1 MTKHRGSTPFPGS
14 PGATARSV
22 RPGAAAS
29 PGAAAPRA
37 WIPGA
42 PYGRSPGRAPRS
54 RPRRFRT
61 RPSGQGRGGRGQNPA
76 RISRRGGAG
85 HGARRVPPHR
95 PRRPPRAA
103 PAPTAR
109 GGEGRRGAGQGGR
122 RSGAIRAGLCG
133 APRAGVRPASGGSQS
148 GGGCPHVEPRG
159 LKSAAAAAHSPR
171 DGRPGGT
178 GGRPRR
184 RRHERPLPRGELRR
198 APRLQEQIAYAALL
212 LLQLPACPRGPP
224 AQSPPTAPRKVSPGP
239 SVLTRVGAGGS
250 GAAARRGGARWLSRY
265 RTDPS
270 HPKFPPK
277 KWKNGNFSG
286 GFIKCRG
293 DELRATG

>member
-1 MTKHRGSTPFPGS
+1 MRTRGEKRGNDKAPRLNAVLGLCRL
-14 PGATARSV
+14 RSV

-29 PGAAAPRA
+29 PAQRRPARGYRERCADA
-37 WIPGA
+37 GT
-42 PYGRSPGRAPRS
+42 GRAPRS
-54 RPRRFRT
+54 RPRRFLT

-85 HGARRVPPHR
+85 HGERRVPPHR
-95 PRRPPRAA
+95 PRRRPRAA

-109 GGEGRRGAGQGGR
+109 GGEGRRWAGRGGR

-133 APRAGVRPASGGSQS
+133 APRAGVRPASGESQS

-212 LLQLPACPRGPP
+212 LLHRQHPGPP
-224 AQSPPTAPRKVSPGP
+224 QP
-239 SVLTRVGAGGS
+239 LQ
-250 GAAARRGGARWLSRY
+250 GAAAGRSSQPARGGR
-265 RTDPS
+265 P
-270 HPKFPPK
+270 
-277 KWKNGNFSG
+277 
-286 GFIKCRG
+286 
-293 DELRATG
+293 LRAPRRRRAR